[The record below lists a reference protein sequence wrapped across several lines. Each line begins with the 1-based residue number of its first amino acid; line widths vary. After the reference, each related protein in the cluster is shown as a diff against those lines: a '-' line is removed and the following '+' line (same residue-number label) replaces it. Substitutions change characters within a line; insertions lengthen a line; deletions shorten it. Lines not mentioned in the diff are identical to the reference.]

1 MSERSRSNWV
11 VATTMTAILL
21 VPLLIV
27 VAVVIGARGADP
39 ADTGAPPLSQAVPT
53 AQNESPTKH
62 EATAVAGDGLA
73 RMVQQHQAMMDQMRV
88 SLSPTMTE
96 QMNRDPM
103 WQMMRSGAFIPLL
116 QAHEDDIDR
125 MLARDR

>member
-27 VAVVIGARGADP
+27 VAVIIGARAADP
-39 ADTGAPPLSQAVPT
+39 ADIGAPVSRAVPI
-53 AQNESPTKH
+53 AQNESPTKPA
-62 EATAVAGDGLA
+62 ATAVAVDSLA
-73 RMVQQHQAMMDQMRV
+73 AMVQQHQAMMDQMRV

-103 WQMMRSGAFIPLL
+103 WQMMRSGAFIPFL

-125 MLARDR
+125 MLGRDQ

>member
-53 AQNESPTKH
+53 AQNELPTKH
-62 EATAVAGDGLA
+62 EATAVAVDSLA
-73 RMVQQHQAMMDQMRV
+73 AMVQQHQAMMDQMRV

-103 WQMMRSGAFIPLL
+103 WQMMRSGAFIPFL
-116 QAHEDDIDR
+116 QAHEDEIDR
-125 MLARDR
+125 MLARDQ

>member
-39 ADTGAPPLSQAVPT
+39 ADIGAPVPRAVPT
-53 AQNESPTKH
+53 AQNELPTKH
-62 EATAVAGDGLA
+62 EATAVAVDSLA
-73 RMVQQHQAMMDQMRV
+73 AMVQQHQAMMDQMRV
-88 SLSPTMTE
+88 SVSPTMTE

-103 WQMMRSGAFIPLL
+103 WQMMRSGAFIPFL

-125 MLARDR
+125 MLGRDQ